1 MHKHRGFSGYAYINK
16 FFNQMRSKKVSDSSQ
31 PSINIQLTY
40 FEVVYDRD
48 LV

>member
-1 MHKHRGFSGYAYINK
+1 MSTEDFLGMHTLTK
-16 FFNQMRSKKVSDSSQ
+16 FLNQMRSKKVSDSSQ

-48 LV
+48 LA